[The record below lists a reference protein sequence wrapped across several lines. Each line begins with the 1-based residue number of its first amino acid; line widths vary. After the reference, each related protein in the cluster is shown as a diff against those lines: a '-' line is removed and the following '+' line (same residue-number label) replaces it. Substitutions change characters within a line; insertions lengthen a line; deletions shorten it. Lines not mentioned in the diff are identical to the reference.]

1 MTPAMLLSAALVF
14 VGGGAQVAP
23 PMTTQ
28 DEQRLLAVVGAARE
42 RVEFH
47 GGRVRVFVIGPTIDE
62 PAGAVLKRALGAIT
76 QDEVPRDPAF
86 KLPAGYF
93 LLKSLRVRADQATL
107 SGTLGRFR
115 LPAKEWSFWPVAPRS
130 TLTSRRHPTAGL
142 HAYRHS
148 APVKGTDR
156 LTRLTPPLVRGQIV
170 RRACQPFL

>member
-14 VGGGAQVAP
+14 VGGVAQVAP

-62 PAGAVLKRALGAIT
+62 PAGAVLKRAVGAIT

-86 KLPAGYF
+86 KLLTGYF
-93 LLKSLRVRADQATL
+93 LLKSLRVTGDKATV
-107 SGTLGRFR
+107 SGTLG
-115 LPAKEWSFWPVAPRS
+115 PVPAPREGGVLLACGTTFNIDVTKTPDGWVARVS
-130 TLTSRRHPTAGL
+130 SL
-142 HAYRHS
+142 S
-148 APVKGTDR
+148 A
-156 LTRLTPPLVRGQIV
+156 
-170 RRACQPFL
+170 C